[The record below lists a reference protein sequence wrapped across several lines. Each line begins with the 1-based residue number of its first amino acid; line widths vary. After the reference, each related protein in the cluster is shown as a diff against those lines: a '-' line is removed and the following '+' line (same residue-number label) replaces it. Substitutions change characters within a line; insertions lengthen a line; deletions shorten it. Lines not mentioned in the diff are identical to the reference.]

1 MFSRLFGLYRGKP
14 QNPVGDDGRM
24 ALADHFRELRA
35 RLLRAITVLVVA
47 IIVALVFY
55 DPIFEFVTSPYRDA
69 LGNINKNVTSSLYSG
84 DIGGPLMIQ
93 LKLCTFVAIGATSP
107 YWLWQIWAFI
117 LPGLN
122 PRERKW
128 SWVFICVASPLFLA
142 GMALGF
148 YILPKGLAVL
158 IGFTQKGV
166 DNLVDV
172 GRYVGFMTQV
182 NVQNLV
188 DVGRLIGF
196 MTQMLLVFG
205 LAFEIPLFV
214 VMLNLVGVL
223 PGRVLGR
230 YRPWIVLGTF
240 VFAAIATP
248 STDPFSMLFL
258 AAPMLV
264 LFGISEV
271 ITRAIDRTRARRAEA
286 QGIPPDE
293 ASPL

>member
-1 MFSRLFGLYRGKP
+1 MLSSLFGLYRGKP

-35 RLLRAITVLVVA
+35 RLLRAITVLIVA

-55 DPIFEFVTSPYRDA
+55 DQIFEFVTSPYRQA
-69 LGNINKNVTSSLYSG
+69 LSVQNPDVKSRLISS
-84 DIGGPLMIQ
+84 DIGGPLMLQ

-128 SWVFICVASPLFLA
+128 SWLFIAVAGPLFIA

-148 YILPKGLAVL
+148 YIMPKGLAVL
-158 IGFTQKGV
+158 IAFTQTEV
-166 DNLVDV
+166 E
-172 GRYVGFMTQV
+172 
-182 NVQNLV
+182 NLV

-223 PGRVLGR
+223 PGRVLAR

-240 VFAAIATP
+240 VFAAVATP
-248 STDPFSMLFL
+248 STDPFSMCFL

-271 ITRAIDRTRARRAEA
+271 ITRAIDRIRARRAEA
-286 QGIPPDE
+286 QGIPLDE

>member
-1 MFSRLFGLYRGKP
+1 MFSRLFALYRTKP
-14 QNPVGDDGRM
+14 QNTVGDDGRM

-35 RLLRAITVLVVA
+35 RLLRAITVLIVA
-47 IIVALVFY
+47 IIVALVYY

-69 LGNINKNVTSSLYSG
+69 LSQLNKDVDSRLISS

-128 SWVFICVASPLFLA
+128 SWLFIAVAGPLFIA

-148 YILPKGLAVL
+148 YIMPKGLTVL
-158 IGFTQKGV
+158 INF
-166 DNLVDV
+166 
-172 GRYVGFMTQV
+172 TQV

-223 PGRVLGR
+223 PGRVLAR

-240 VFAAIATP
+240 VFAAVATP
-248 STDPFSMLFL
+248 STDPFSMCFL

-271 ITRAIDRTRARRAEA
+271 ITRAIDRARVRRAEA
-286 QGIPPDE
+286 QGILPDE

>member
-1 MFSRLFGLYRGKP
+1 LFSRLFGLYRGKP

-35 RLLRAITVLVVA
+35 RLLRAITVLIIA

-55 DPIFEFVTSPYRDA
+55 DQIFDFVISPYRVAQTD
-69 LGNINKNVTSSLYSG
+69 LSENVHSKLIIS

-158 IGFTQKGV
+158 IGFTQTGV
-166 DNLVDV
+166 ENLVDV
-172 GRYVGFMTQV
+172 GRYVGF
-182 NVQNLV
+182 L
-188 DVGRLIGF
+188 
-196 MTQMLLVFG
+196 TQMLLVFG
-205 LAFEIPLFV
+205 VAFEIPLFV

-258 AAPMLV
+258 AVPMLV

-286 QGIPPDE
+286 QGIPLDE

>member
-1 MFSRLFGLYRGKP
+1 MLSRLFGLYRGKP

-35 RLLRAITVLVVA
+35 RLLRAITVLIVA

-55 DPIFEFVTSPYRDA
+55 DQIFDFVTAPYRDA
-69 LGNINKNVTSSLYSG
+69 LSQLVHKNIDSRLISS

-93 LKLCTFVAIGATSP
+93 LKLCSFVAIGATSP

-128 SWVFICVASPLFLA
+128 SWVFIAVAGPLFIA

-148 YILPKGLAVL
+148 YIMPKGLAVL
-158 IGFTQKGV
+158 ISFTQSEV
-166 DNLVDV
+166 S
-172 GRYVGFMTQV
+172 
-182 NVQNLV
+182 NLV

-223 PGRVLGR
+223 PGRVLAR

-240 VFAAIATP
+240 VFAAVATP
-248 STDPFSMLFL
+248 STDPISMCFL

-271 ITRAIDRTRARRAEA
+271 ITRAIDRARARRAEA
-286 QGIPPDE
+286 QGILPDE

>member
-1 MFSRLFGLYRGKP
+1 LFSRLFGLYRGKP

-35 RLLRAITVLVVA
+35 RLLRAITVLVLA
-47 IIVALVFY
+47 IIVALLFY
-55 DPIFEFVTSPYRDA
+55 DQIFDFVTSPYTDA
-69 LGNINKNVTSSLYSG
+69 KTQLNPNVESKLISS

-158 IGFTQKGV
+158 IGFTQTGV
-166 DNLVDV
+166 ENLVDV
-172 GRYVGFMTQV
+172 GRYVGF
-182 NVQNLV
+182 L
-188 DVGRLIGF
+188 
-196 MTQMLLVFG
+196 TQMLLVFG
-205 LAFEIPLFV
+205 VAFEIPLFV

-258 AAPMLV
+258 AVPMLV

-286 QGIPPDE
+286 QGFGLDE

>member
-1 MFSRLFGLYRGKP
+1 MFSSLIGLYRGKP

-35 RLLRAITVLVVA
+35 RLLRAITVLIIA
-47 IIVALVFY
+47 IIIALVFY
-55 DPIFEFVTSPYRDA
+55 DQIFDFVTSPYLDA
-69 LGNINKNVTSSLYSG
+69 QTQLNDDVESELIIS

-128 SWVFICVASPLFLA
+128 SWVFICVAGPLFLA

-158 IGFTQKGV
+158 IGFTQP
-166 DNLVDV
+166 
-172 GRYVGFMTQV
+172 T
-182 NVQNLV
+182 VQNLV

-196 MTQMLLVFG
+196 QTQMLLVFG
-205 LAFEIPLFV
+205 VAFEIPLFV

-258 AAPMLV
+258 AVPMLV

-286 QGIPPDE
+286 PGIGLDE

>member
-1 MFSRLFGLYRGKP
+1 LFSRLFGLYRGKP

-35 RLLRAITVLVVA
+35 RLMRAITVLIVA

-55 DPIFEFVTSPYRDA
+55 DQIFEFVTSPYRDA
-69 LGNINKNVTSSLYSG
+69 LSQLNENVDSRLISS

-158 IGFTQKGV
+158 IGFTQTGV
-166 DNLVDV
+166 ENLVDV
-172 GRYVGFMTQV
+172 GRYVGF
-182 NVQNLV
+182 LS
-188 DVGRLIGF
+188 
-196 MTQMLLVFG
+196 QMLLVFG
-205 LAFEIPLFV
+205 VAFEIPLFV

-258 AAPMLV
+258 AVPMLV

-286 QGIPPDE
+286 QGIPLDE

>member
-1 MFSRLFGLYRGKP
+1 LLSSLFGLYRGKP

-35 RLLRAITVLVVA
+35 RLLRAITVLIVA

-55 DPIFEFVTSPYRDA
+55 DQIFEFVTSPYRAA
-69 LGNINKNVTSSLYSG
+69 LSVQNPDVKSRLISS
-84 DIGGPLMIQ
+84 DIGGPLMLQ

-128 SWVFICVASPLFLA
+128 SWLFIAVAGPLFLA

-148 YILPKGLAVL
+148 YIMPKGLAVL
-158 IGFTQKGV
+158 IAFTQTEV
-166 DNLVDV
+166 E
-172 GRYVGFMTQV
+172 
-182 NVQNLV
+182 NLV

-223 PGRVLGR
+223 PGRVLAR

-240 VFAAIATP
+240 VFAAVATP
-248 STDPFSMLFL
+248 STDPISMCFL

-271 ITRAIDRTRARRAEA
+271 VTRAIDRIRARRAEA
-286 QGIPPDE
+286 QGIPLDE

>member
-1 MFSRLFGLYRGKP
+1 LLSSLFGLYRGKP

-35 RLLRAITVLVVA
+35 RLMRAITVLIVA
-47 IIVALVFY
+47 IIVALVLY

-69 LGNINKNVTSSLYSG
+69 LSHLNKNVESKLISS

-158 IGFTQKGV
+158 IGFTQEGV

-172 GRYVGFMTQV
+172 GRYVGFMTK
-182 NVQNLV
+182 
-188 DVGRLIGF
+188 
-196 MTQMLLVFG
+196 MLLVFG
-205 LAFEIPLFV
+205 VAFEIPLFV

-223 PGRVLGR
+223 PGRVLAR

-258 AAPMLV
+258 AFPMLV
-264 LFGISEV
+264 IFGISEV

-286 QGIPPDE
+286 QGIPLDE

>member
-1 MFSRLFGLYRGKP
+1 LFSSLFGLYRGKP

-35 RLLRAITVLVVA
+35 RLLRAITVLIIA

-55 DPIFEFVTSPYRDA
+55 DQIFDFVISPYRVAQTD
-69 LGNINKNVTSSLYSG
+69 LSENVHSKLIIS

-158 IGFTQKGV
+158 IGFTQTGV
-166 DNLVDV
+166 ENLVDV
-172 GRYVGFMTQV
+172 GRYVGF
-182 NVQNLV
+182 L
-188 DVGRLIGF
+188 
-196 MTQMLLVFG
+196 TQMLLVFG
-205 LAFEIPLFV
+205 VAFEIPLFV

-258 AAPMLV
+258 AVPMLV

-286 QGIPPDE
+286 QGIPLDE

>member
-1 MFSRLFGLYRGKP
+1 LTSIFGLYRARP
-14 QNPVGDDGRM
+14 LHPIADDGRM
-24 ALADHFRELRA
+24 ALSDHFRELRA
-35 RLLRAITVLVVA
+35 RLMRAITVLILG

-55 DPIFEFVTSPYRDA
+55 NPIFDFVTEPYRAA
-69 LGNINKNVTSSLYSG
+69 LSQLNKGIDSRLVSNDV
-84 DIGGPLMIQ
+84 GGPLMIQ

-117 LPGLN
+117 LPGLH

-128 SWVFICVASPLFLA
+128 SWVFIAVAGPLFVA

-148 YILPKGLAVL
+148 VILPKGLAVL
-158 IGFTQKGV
+158 INFTQT
-166 DNLVDV
+166 D
-172 GRYVGFMTQV
+172 
-182 NVQNLV
+182 VQNLV
-188 DVGRLIGF
+188 DVGRLVSF

-223 PGRVLGR
+223 PGRALAR

-240 VFAAIATP
+240 VFAAVATP
-248 STDPFSMLFL
+248 STDPFSMCFL

-264 LFGISEV
+264 LFAISEV
-271 ITRAIDRTRARRAEA
+271 ITRAIDRTRARRADEEKLSV
-286 QGIPPDE
+286 DE

>member
-35 RLLRAITVLVVA
+35 RLLRAITVLVLA
-47 IIVALVFY
+47 IIVALLFY
-55 DPIFEFVTSPYRDA
+55 DQIFDFVTSPYTDA
-69 LGNINKNVTSSLYSG
+69 KTQLNPNVESKLISS

-128 SWVFICVASPLFLA
+128 SWLFIAVAGPLFLA

-148 YILPKGLAVL
+148 YIMPKGLAVL
-158 IGFTQKGV
+158 IGFTQTDV
-166 DNLVDV
+166 TNLVDV
-172 GRYVGFMTQV
+172 GRYVGF
-182 NVQNLV
+182 L
-188 DVGRLIGF
+188 
-196 MTQMLLVFG
+196 TQMLLVFG
-205 LAFEIPLFV
+205 VAFEIPLFV

-223 PGRVLGR
+223 PGRVLAR

-240 VFAAIATP
+240 VFAAVATP
-248 STDPFSMLFL
+248 STDPFSMCFL

-271 ITRAIDRTRARRAEA
+271 ITRAIDRTRARRAGA
-286 QGIPPDE
+286 GPWPLDE

>member
-35 RLLRAITVLVVA
+35 RLLRAITVLVLA
-47 IIVALVFY
+47 IIVALLFY
-55 DPIFEFVTSPYRDA
+55 DQIFDFVTSPYTDA
-69 LGNINKNVTSSLYSG
+69 KTQLNPNVESKLISS

-158 IGFTQKGV
+158 IGFTQTGV
-166 DNLVDV
+166 ENLVDV
-172 GRYVGFMTQV
+172 GRYVGF
-182 NVQNLV
+182 L
-188 DVGRLIGF
+188 
-196 MTQMLLVFG
+196 TQMLLVFG
-205 LAFEIPLFV
+205 VAFEIPLFV

-258 AAPMLV
+258 AVPMLV

-286 QGIPPDE
+286 QGFGLDE

>member
-1 MFSRLFGLYRGKP
+1 LFSRLFGLYRGKP

-35 RLLRAITVLVVA
+35 RLLRAITVLVLA
-47 IIVALVFY
+47 IIVALLFY
-55 DPIFEFVTSPYRDA
+55 DQIFDFVTSPYTDA
-69 LGNINKNVTSSLYSG
+69 KTQLNPNVESKLISS

-158 IGFTQKGV
+158 IGFTQTGV
-166 DNLVDV
+166 ENLVDV
-172 GRYVGFMTQV
+172 GRYVGF
-182 NVQNLV
+182 L
-188 DVGRLIGF
+188 
-196 MTQMLLVFG
+196 TQMLLVFG
-205 LAFEIPLFV
+205 VAFEIPLFV

-258 AAPMLV
+258 AVPMLV

-286 QGIPPDE
+286 QGIPLDE

>member
-35 RLLRAITVLVVA
+35 RLLRAITVLVLA
-47 IIVALVFY
+47 IIVALLFY
-55 DPIFEFVTSPYRDA
+55 DQIFDFVTSPYTDA
-69 LGNINKNVTSSLYSG
+69 KTQLNPNVESKLISS

-158 IGFTQKGV
+158 IGFTQEGV

-172 GRYVGFMTQV
+172 GRYVGFMTQ
-182 NVQNLV
+182 
-188 DVGRLIGF
+188 
-196 MTQMLLVFG
+196 MLLVFG
-205 LAFEIPLFV
+205 VAFEIPLFV

-258 AAPMLV
+258 PVPMLV

-286 QGIPPDE
+286 QGIPLDE

>member
-1 MFSRLFGLYRGKP
+1 LLNSLFGLYRGKP

-35 RLLRAITVLVVA
+35 RLLRAITVLIVA

-55 DPIFEFVTSPYRDA
+55 DQIFEFVTSPYRAA
-69 LGNINKNVTSSLYSG
+69 LSVQNPDVKSRLISS
-84 DIGGPLMIQ
+84 DIGGPLMLQ

-128 SWVFICVASPLFLA
+128 SWLFIAVAGPLFLA

-148 YILPKGLAVL
+148 YIMPKGLAVL
-158 IGFTQKGV
+158 IAFTQTEV
-166 DNLVDV
+166 E
-172 GRYVGFMTQV
+172 
-182 NVQNLV
+182 NLV

-223 PGRVLGR
+223 PGRVLAR

-240 VFAAIATP
+240 VFAAVATP
-248 STDPFSMLFL
+248 STDPISMCFL

-286 QGIPPDE
+286 QGFGLDE

>member
-1 MFSRLFGLYRGKP
+1 MFSSLIGLYRGKP

-69 LGNINKNVTSSLYSG
+69 LSQLNESVDSRLISS

-128 SWVFICVASPLFLA
+128 SWVFIAVASPLFIA

-148 YILPKGLAVL
+148 YIMPKGLAVL
-158 IGFTQKGV
+158 IGFTAT
-166 DNLVDV
+166 DV
-172 GRYVGFMTQV
+172 T
-182 NVQNLV
+182 NLV
-188 DVGRLIGF
+188 DVGRLISF

-223 PGRVLGR
+223 PGRVLAR

-248 STDPFSMLFL
+248 STDPFSMCFL
-258 AAPMLV
+258 AVPMLV

-271 ITRAIDRTRARRAEA
+271 ITRAIDRTRVRRAEA
-286 QGIPPDE
+286 QGILPDE

>member
-1 MFSRLFGLYRGKP
+1 LVSALLGLYRGKP
-14 QNPVGDDGRM
+14 QSPVGDDGRM

-35 RLLRAITVLVVA
+35 RLMRAITVLIIA

-55 DPIFEFVTSPYRDA
+55 NQIFDFVTSPYRDA
-69 LGNINKNVTSSLYSG
+69 LSKLNSDVESKLVSNDV
-84 DIGGPLMIQ
+84 GGPLMIQ

-107 YWLWQIWAFI
+107 YWLWQVWAFI
-117 LPGLN
+117 LPGLH

-128 SWVFICVASPLFLA
+128 SWVFIAVAGPLFVA

-148 YILPKGLAVL
+148 VILPKGLAVL
-158 IGFTQKGV
+158 INFTQT
-166 DNLVDV
+166 D
-172 GRYVGFMTQV
+172 
-182 NVQNLV
+182 VQNLV
-188 DVGRLIGF
+188 DVGRLVSF

-223 PGRVLGR
+223 PGRALAR

-240 VFAAIATP
+240 VFAAVATP
-248 STDPFSMLFL
+248 STDPFSMCFL

-264 LFGISEV
+264 LFAISEV
-271 ITRAIDRTRARRAEA
+271 ITRAIDRTRARRADEEKLSV
-286 QGIPPDE
+286 DE

>member
-1 MFSRLFGLYRGKP
+1 LFSRLFGLYRGKP

-35 RLLRAITVLVVA
+35 RLLRAITVLVLA
-47 IIVALVFY
+47 IIVALLFY
-55 DPIFEFVTSPYRDA
+55 DQIFDFVTSPYTDA
-69 LGNINKNVTSSLYSG
+69 KTQLNPNVESKLISS

-128 SWVFICVASPLFLA
+128 SWLFIAVAGPLFIA

-148 YILPKGLAVL
+148 YIMPKGLAVL
-158 IGFTQKGV
+158 IGFTQT
-166 DNLVDV
+166 DV
-172 GRYVGFMTQV
+172 T
-182 NVQNLV
+182 NLV

-258 AAPMLV
+258 AVPMLV

-286 QGIPPDE
+286 QGIPLDE

>member
-1 MFSRLFGLYRGKP
+1 MLSSLFGLYRGKP

-35 RLLRAITVLVVA
+35 RLLRAITVLIVA

-55 DPIFEFVTSPYRDA
+55 DQIFEFVTSPYRAA
-69 LGNINKNVTSSLYSG
+69 LSVQNPDVKSRLISS
-84 DIGGPLMIQ
+84 DIGGPLMLQ

-117 LPGLN
+117 LPGLS

-128 SWVFICVASPLFLA
+128 SWLFIAIAGPLFLA

-148 YILPKGLAVL
+148 YIMPKGLAVL
-158 IGFTQKGV
+158 IAFTQTEV
-166 DNLVDV
+166 E
-172 GRYVGFMTQV
+172 
-182 NVQNLV
+182 NLV

-223 PGRVLGR
+223 PGRVLAR

-240 VFAAIATP
+240 VFAAVATP
-248 STDPFSMLFL
+248 STDPISMCFL

-271 ITRAIDRTRARRAEA
+271 VTRAIDRIRARRAEA
-286 QGIPPDE
+286 QGIPLDE

>member
-1 MFSRLFGLYRGKP
+1 LFSRLFALYRTKP
-14 QNPVGDDGRM
+14 LNPVGDDGRM

-35 RLLRAITVLVVA
+35 RLLRAITVLVIA
-47 IIVALVFY
+47 IIVALIYY

-69 LGNINKNVTSSLYSG
+69 LSQLNKNVDSRLISS

-158 IGFTQKGV
+158 IGFTQTGV
-166 DNLVDV
+166 ENLVDV
-172 GRYVGFMTQV
+172 GRYVGF
-182 NVQNLV
+182 L
-188 DVGRLIGF
+188 
-196 MTQMLLVFG
+196 TQMLLVFG
-205 LAFEIPLFV
+205 VAFEIPLFV

-258 AAPMLV
+258 AVPMLV

-286 QGIPPDE
+286 QGIPLDE

>member
-35 RLLRAITVLVVA
+35 RLLRAITVLIVA

-55 DPIFEFVTSPYRDA
+55 DQIFEFVTSPYRDA
-69 LGNINKNVTSSLYSG
+69 LSQLNENVDSRLISS

-128 SWVFICVASPLFLA
+128 SWLFIAVAGPLFIA

-148 YILPKGLAVL
+148 YIMPKGLAVL
-158 IGFTQKGV
+158 IGFTQT
-166 DNLVDV
+166 D
-172 GRYVGFMTQV
+172 
-182 NVQNLV
+182 VQNLV

-223 PGRVLGR
+223 PGRVLAR

-240 VFAAIATP
+240 VFAAVATP
-248 STDPFSMLFL
+248 STDPISMCFL

-271 ITRAIDRTRARRAEA
+271 VTRAIDRIRARRAEA
-286 QGIPPDE
+286 QGIPLDE

>member
-1 MFSRLFGLYRGKP
+1 LFSRLFGLYRGKP

-35 RLLRAITVLVVA
+35 RLLRAITVLIVA

-55 DPIFEFVTSPYRDA
+55 DQIFEFVTSPYRDA
-69 LGNINKNVTSSLYSG
+69 LSQLNENVDSRLISS

-158 IGFTQKGV
+158 IGFTQTGV
-166 DNLVDV
+166 ENLVDV
-172 GRYVGFMTQV
+172 GRYVGF
-182 NVQNLV
+182 L
-188 DVGRLIGF
+188 
-196 MTQMLLVFG
+196 TQMLLVFG
-205 LAFEIPLFV
+205 VAFEIPLFV

-258 AAPMLV
+258 AVPMLV

-286 QGIPPDE
+286 QGIPLDE